1 MKNIVFVDIITF
13 VIMGRRYIN
22 IRPMFVLFL
31 GLMSGIGISYLFLT
45 RRIAFYIALLL
56 SLLVVALSIGMF
68 VYSEVTKETN
78 KSVKSREKVSPL
90 TKISSIFLIV
100 SFVIGITSSIYPL
113 YKTMTVPDYY
123 DDRSITGLVVD
134 HVLNK
139 EKYVCFILSNCEV
152 DGRPIDYDVLI
163 YTSPFANVN
172 LGDKISATT
181 NLDSNLYSNSSGFA
195 SLISGIGY
203 TAYVDLYDLKIL
215 GNDATIKDKIRENT
229 LDILSSRL
237 SDDNADIMYSIIFGE
252 SDVIDYEIRNQFS
265 YAGISHMLAV
275 SGLHVSVLFSLL
287 YFFFKKLKIK
297 PSFSLIIMFCILLG
311 YSYLCSFSPSVLRAS
326 IMTLVLMICDI
337 YKFEY
342 DGISSLS
349 IAGIIVLVTR
359 PLQFFSVSFRLSFL
373 CVFAIITLTPLLSE
387 IFKKIKI
394 PTALADS
401 LSISICITVVTLPVM
416 VNTFETVS
424 LLGVI
429 TNVFVIP
436 IFSVLYSL
444 TLIIVLLSFAIRP
457 MGVFLYLSNMLL
469 HIIRVITNYVCM
481 IPIAVYRVFNVGYL
495 LIFGI
500 AITCVIVKFL
510 MTSVKSKIFI
520 SVGLICMM
528 IGYMVMEQTPVVYKV
543 DNLCVY
549 YSSGSNVVYYLN
561 KDEVTL
567 IGSDY
572 TANAISNTLKDL
584 RKYKIDN
591 IVAHDLNI
599 NRLDEIIEICEKYNV
614 NNLYVP
620 SRYVDISVSSVE
632 LKPLEESIVIGKL
645 TITIPNYFEDI
656 PAVKLS
662 LGEVDVL
669 VLDNLTRDEEIYLRN
684 EYGDVEY
691 VITPSLSNMKF
702 ELMSNVKIICSKV
715 EETDLKDVLNLKLC
729 GKIKIEVVL

>member
-1 MKNIVFVDIITF
+1 
-13 VIMGRRYIN
+13 MGRRYIN

-123 DDRSITGLVVD
+123 DDTSITGLVVD

-172 LGDKISATT
+172 LGDKISGTT

-265 YAGISHMLAV
+265 YVGISHMLAV

-287 YFFFKKLKIK
+287 YFFFKKIKIK

-373 CVFAIITLTPLLSE
+373 CVFAIIILTPLLSE

-416 VNTFETVS
+416 INTFETVS

-444 TLIIVLLSFAIRP
+444 TLIIVLLSFAISP
-457 MGVFLYLSNMLL
+457 TSVFLYLPNMLL

-510 MTSVKSKIFI
+510 MTSIKSKIFI

-620 SRYVDISVSSVE
+620 SKYVDISVSSVE

>member
-1 MKNIVFVDIITF
+1 
-13 VIMGRRYIN
+13 MGRRYIN

-123 DDRSITGLVVD
+123 DDTSITGLVVD

-416 VNTFETVS
+416 INTFETVS

-444 TLIIVLLSFAIRP
+444 TLIIVLLSFAISP
-457 MGVFLYLSNMLL
+457 MSVFLYLPNMLL

-500 AITCVIVKFL
+500 AITCVIVKYL
-510 MTSVKSKIFI
+510 MTSVKNKIFI

-656 PAVKLS
+656 SAVKLS
-662 LGEVDVL
+662 LGEADVL